1 MNKYARDTQLQRSLE
16 KDNILFNHPDFK
28 PFLLFKRFGYR
39 QALFSADL
47 IKEWLNGNVMPVLGL
62 GAAGYL
68 GLGFVQPAKSISAVL
83 AGDANLTSDITSGQ
97 FSEKIAKQFNS
108 RTKRVRWMRDG
119 WSEWDVTPTQFL
131 MAYVLLELLVC

>member
-1 MNKYARDTQLQRSLE
+1 
-16 KDNILFNHPDFK
+16 
-28 PFLLFKRFGYR
+28 
-39 QALFSADL
+39 
-47 IKEWLNGNVMPVLGL
+47 MPVLGL

-68 GLGFVQPAKSISAVL
+68 GLGFVQPAKESISAVL

-119 WSEWDVTPTQFL
+119 WSEWMLLQHNFL
-131 MAYVLLELLVC
+131 MA